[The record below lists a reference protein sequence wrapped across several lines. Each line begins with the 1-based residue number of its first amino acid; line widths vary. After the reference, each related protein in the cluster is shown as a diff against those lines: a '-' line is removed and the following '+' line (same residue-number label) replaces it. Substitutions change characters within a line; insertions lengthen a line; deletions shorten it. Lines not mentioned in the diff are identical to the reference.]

1 MAHYS
6 GHQAPTEVPAHF
18 KNLFTDGKLG
28 DDDDSNNNNNN
39 NNINNNNNNNN
50 NDANNDQENRPD
62 NGNNDSNAACWVF
75 GYGSLCWYPGFTYTK
90 CITGYIRGYVRRF
103 WQGNVTHRGTEEEP
117 GRVATLVEDKEGITW
132 GCAYR
137 ITGSTA
143 LEYLKQ
149 RECTLGGYATLET
162 KFFPRVASHDTPFSG
177 EAVEVMVYVATPENR
192 HWLGDAP
199 LAVIAEQIANCRGP
213 SGHNAEYL
221 LRLALFMHE
230 EIPGVR
236 DEHLFELE
244 RLVLE
249 EIYRKEIPLSS
260 VMGRN
265 PDRIRRDSHEDVRRP
280 PSFEF
285 TSRIPETKLR
295 CLNI

>member
-6 GHQAPTEVPAHF
+6 AHQQAAAGAVPAHF
-18 KNLFTDGKLG
+18 KDLFTSGRLG
-28 DDDDSNNNNNN
+28 SAEQDNGNSRNNNNGRDDNN
-39 NNINNNNNNNN
+39 E
-50 NDANNDQENRPD
+50 QENRLNNANN
-62 NGNNDSNAACWVF
+62 NGQSEAECWVF
-75 GYGSLCWYPGFTYTK
+75 GYGSLCWHPGFTFSK
-90 CITGYIRGYVRRF
+90 CITGYVRGFVRRF
-103 WQGNVTHRGTEEEP
+103 WQGNATHRGTEEKP
-117 GRVATLVEDKEGITW
+117 GRVATLMKDKEGITW

-137 ITGSTA
+137 VTGNTA

-149 RECTLGGYATLET
+149 RECTLGGYATLEA
-162 KFFPRVASHDTPFSG
+162 KFFPRVASQDTPFSG
-177 EAVEVMVYVATPENR
+177 EAVEVLVYVATPENQ
-192 HWLGDAP
+192 HWLGEAP
-199 LAVIAEQIANCRGP
+199 LLEIAHQIATSRGP

-221 LRLALFMHE
+221 LRLAMFMHE

-244 RLVLE
+244 RLVLDE
-249 EIYRKEIPLSS
+249 LYRQEIPMSS

-265 PDRIRRDSHEDVRRP
+265 PDRIRRDSHEDIRRQ

-285 TSRIPETKLR
+285 TSRVPETKLR

>member
-1 MAHYS
+1 M
-6 GHQAPTEVPAHF
+6 
-18 KNLFTDGKLG
+18 L
-28 DDDDSNNNNNN
+28 
-39 NNINNNNNNNN
+39 
-50 NDANNDQENRPD
+50 
-62 NGNNDSNAACWVF
+62 
-75 GYGSLCWYPGFTYTK
+75 
-90 CITGYIRGYVRRF
+90 
-103 WQGNVTHRGTEEEP
+103 
-117 GRVATLVEDKEGITW
+117 
-132 GCAYR
+132 
-137 ITGSTA
+137 
-143 LEYLKQ
+143 
-149 RECTLGGYATLET
+149 
-162 KFFPRVASHDTPFSG
+162 
-177 EAVEVMVYVATPENR
+177 VYVATPENS

-199 LAVIAEQIANCRGP
+199 LEVIAHQIANSRGP

-244 RLVLE
+244 RLLLE

-260 VMGRN
+260 LMGRN

-285 TSRIPETKLR
+285 TSRIPDTKLR

>member
-1 MAHYS
+1 MAHFS
-6 GHQAPTEVPAHF
+6 GRQPQQQQQQLPAVPAHF
-18 KNLFTDGKLG
+18 KDLFTNGNLRGEDGQE
-28 DDDDSNNNNNN
+28 NQPNNNNN
-39 NNINNNNNNNN
+39 NNINAE
-50 NDANNDQENRPD
+50 NDP
-62 NGNNDSNAACWVF
+62 ACWVF
-75 GYGSLCWYPGFTYTK
+75 GYGSLCWHPGFTYTK

-103 WQGNVTHRGTEEEP
+103 WQGNVTHRGTEEKP

-137 ITGSTA
+137 ITGNTA

-149 RECTLGGYATLET
+149 RECTLGGYATLDT

-177 EAVEVMVYVATPENR
+177 EAVEVLVYVATPENI
-192 HWLGDAP
+192 HWLGDGT
-199 LAVIAEQIANCRGP
+199 LEHIAQQIVECRGP

-221 LRLALFMHE
+221 LRLAQFMHE

-236 DEHLFELE
+236 DDHLFELE

-249 EIYRKEIPLSS
+249 EIYRREIPLSS

-265 PDRIRRDSHEDVRRP
+265 PERIRRDSHEDIRRP

>member
-1 MAHYS
+1 MAHFS
-6 GHQAPTEVPAHF
+6 GQRQPAEVPAHF
-18 KNLFTDGKLG
+18 KNLFTNGQLG
-28 DDDDSNNNNNN
+28 AAEENHNGDNSEQENRLNNANNNNNGPS
-39 NNINNNNNNNN
+39 
-50 NDANNDQENRPD
+50 DL
-62 NGNNDSNAACWVF
+62 SCWVF
-75 GYGSLCWYPGFTYTK
+75 GYGSLCWHPGFAYTK

-103 WQGNVTHRGTEEEP
+103 WQGNVTHRGSEEKP

-149 RECTLGGYATLET
+149 RECTLGGYATIDT
-162 KFFPRVASHDTPFSG
+162 KFFPRVASQDTPFSG
-177 EAVEVMVYVATPENR
+177 EAVEVLVYIATPENI
-192 HWLGDAP
+192 HWLGDGPVAE
-199 LAVIAEQIANCRGP
+199 IAKQIVDCRGP

-221 LRLALFMHE
+221 LRLAMFMHE

-236 DEHLFELE
+236 DDHLFELE

-249 EIYRKEIPLSS
+249 ELYRRDIPLSS

-265 PDRIRRDSHEDVRRP
+265 PDRIRRDSHEDIRRP

-285 TSRIPETKLR
+285 TSRVPDTKLR

>member
-6 GHQAPTEVPAHF
+6 GHRQPAEVPAHF
-18 KNLFTDGKLG
+18 KNLFTNGQLG
-28 DDDDSNNNNNN
+28 AAEENNNNNDQNEQENRPNNNNNN
-39 NNINNNNNNNN
+39 EGPS
-50 NDANNDQENRPD
+50 DP
-62 NGNNDSNAACWVF
+62 ACWVF
-75 GYGSLCWYPGFTYTK
+75 GYGSLCWHPGFTYTK

-103 WQGNVTHRGTEEEP
+103 WQGNVTHRGCEEKP

-143 LEYLKQ
+143 LDYLKQ
-149 RECTLGGYATLET
+149 RECTLGGYATIDT
-162 KFFPRVASHDTPFSG
+162 KFFPRVASQDTPFSG
-177 EAVEVMVYVATPENR
+177 EAVEVLVYVATPENI
-192 HWLGDAP
+192 HWLGDDP
-199 LAVIAEQIANCRGP
+199 VEEIAQQIVSCRGP

-236 DEHLFELE
+236 DDHLFELE

-249 EIYRKEIPLSS
+249 ELYRRQIPLSS

-265 PDRIRRDSHEDVRRP
+265 PDRIRRDSHEDIRRP

-285 TSRIPETKLR
+285 TSRVPDTKLR

>member
-6 GHQAPTEVPAHF
+6 GHRAPPEVPAHF

-28 DDDDSNNNNNN
+28 DDDDSVDSNNNA
-39 NNINNNNNNNN
+39 NNNNNNNN
-50 NDANNDQENRPD
+50 NDQENRPD
-62 NGNNDSNAACWVF
+62 NANSECQAVCWVF

-103 WQGNVTHRGTEEEP
+103 WQGNVTHRGTEEAP

-149 RECTLGGYATLET
+149 RECTLGGYATLDA
-162 KFFPRVASHDTPFSG
+162 KFFPRVASHGTPFSG
-177 EAVEVMVYVATPENR
+177 EALEVLVYVATPENI

-199 LAVIAEQIANCRGP
+199 LEVIAHQIANSRGP

-244 RLVLE
+244 RLLLE

-260 VMGRN
+260 LMGRN

-285 TSRIPETKLR
+285 TSRIPDTKLR

>member
-1 MAHYS
+1 M
-6 GHQAPTEVPAHF
+6 
-18 KNLFTDGKLG
+18 
-28 DDDDSNNNNNN
+28 
-39 NNINNNNNNNN
+39 
-50 NDANNDQENRPD
+50 
-62 NGNNDSNAACWVF
+62 
-75 GYGSLCWYPGFTYTK
+75 SL
-90 CITGYIRGYVRRF
+90 ISSL
-103 WQGNVTHRGTEEEP
+103 
-117 GRVATLVEDKEGITW
+117 A
-132 GCAYR
+132 
-137 ITGSTA
+137 
-143 LEYLKQ
+143 
-149 RECTLGGYATLET
+149 GGYATLDT
-162 KFFPRVASHDTPFSG
+162 KFFPRVASQDTPFSG
-177 EAVEVMVYVATPENR
+177 EAVEVLVYVATPENR

-199 LAVIAEQIANCRGP
+199 LPVIARQIANCRGP

-236 DEHLFELE
+236 DEHLFDLE

-249 EIYRKEIPLSS
+249 EIYRMKLSLS
-260 VMGRN
+260 TVMGRN

>member
-1 MAHYS
+1 MAHFS
-6 GHQAPTEVPAHF
+6 GHPAPSASASEVPAHF
-18 KNLFTDGKLG
+18 KNLFLSGQLAKN
-28 DDDDSNNNNNN
+28 DDDDNNNGQENRQ
-39 NNINNNNNNNN
+39 NNNNNNNN
-50 NDANNDQENRPD
+50 N
-62 NGNNDSNAACWVF
+62 NGNRLDEPECWVF
-75 GYGSLCWYPGFTYTK
+75 GYGSLCWFPGFQYNK
-90 CITGYIRGYVRRF
+90 CITGYIRGFVRRF
-103 WQGNVTHRGTEEEP
+103 WQGNVTHRGTEDKP

-137 ITGSTA
+137 ITGNTA

-162 KFFPRVASHDTPFSG
+162 KFFPRVASYDTPFSG
-177 EAVEVMVYVATPENR
+177 EAVEVLVYIATQENA
-192 HWLGDAP
+192 HWLGEAP
-199 LAVIAEQIANCRGP
+199 LELVAHQIATCRGP

-221 LRLALFMHE
+221 LRLALFMHD

-249 EIYRKEIPLSS
+249 EIYRLEIPLSS

>member
-1 MAHYS
+1 MAHFS
-6 GHQAPTEVPAHF
+6 GQRQPAEVPAHF
-18 KNLFTDGKLG
+18 KNLFTNGQLG
-28 DDDDSNNNNNN
+28 AAEDNHNGDNNEQENQQNNANNNNGSS
-39 NNINNNNNNNN
+39 
-50 NDANNDQENRPD
+50 DP
-62 NGNNDSNAACWVF
+62 SCWVF
-75 GYGSLCWYPGFTYTK
+75 GYGSLCWHPGFTYTK

-103 WQGNVTHRGTEEEP
+103 WQGNVTHRGNEEKP

-149 RECTLGGYATLET
+149 RECTLGGYATIDT
-162 KFFPRVASHDTPFSG
+162 KFFPRVASQDTPFSG
-177 EAVEVMVYVATPENR
+177 EAVEVLVYIATPENV
-192 HWLGDAP
+192 HWLGDGPVEEIAKQI
-199 LAVIAEQIANCRGP
+199 VICRGP

-221 LRLALFMHE
+221 LRLAMFMHE

-236 DEHLFELE
+236 DDHLFQLE

-249 EIYRKEIPLSS
+249 ELYRCNIPLSS

-265 PDRIRRDSHEDVRRP
+265 PDRIRRDSHEDIRRP

-285 TSRIPETKLR
+285 TSRVPDTKLR

>member
-1 MAHYS
+1 MAHFS
-6 GHQAPTEVPAHF
+6 GHRQPAEVPAHF
-18 KNLFTDGKLG
+18 KNLFTNGQLG
-28 DDDDSNNNNNN
+28 AAEENHNGDSSEQENQQNNANNNNGPS
-39 NNINNNNNNNN
+39 
-50 NDANNDQENRPD
+50 DP
-62 NGNNDSNAACWVF
+62 SCWIF
-75 GYGSLCWYPGFTYTK
+75 GYGSLCWHPGFTYTK

-103 WQGNVTHRGTEEEP
+103 WQGNVTHRGSEEKP

-149 RECTLGGYATLET
+149 RECTLGGYATIDT
-162 KFFPRVASHDTPFSG
+162 KFFPRVASQDTPFSG
-177 EAVEVMVYVATPENR
+177 EAVEVLVYIATPENI
-192 HWLGDAP
+192 HWSGDAP
-199 LAVIAEQIANCRGP
+199 LEEIAKQIVTCRGP

-221 LRLALFMHE
+221 LRLAMFMHE

-236 DEHLFELE
+236 DDHLFELE

-249 EIYRKEIPLSS
+249 ELYRRDIPLSS

-265 PDRIRRDSHEDVRRP
+265 PDRIRRDSHEDIRRP

-285 TSRIPETKLR
+285 TSRVPDTKLR

>member
-1 MAHYS
+1 MAHFS
-6 GHQAPTEVPAHF
+6 GHRQAAAEVPAHF
-18 KNLFTDGKLG
+18 KNLFTNGQLG
-28 DDDDSNNNNNN
+28 GAEENNNNNN
-39 NNINNNNNNNN
+39 NPGNNNHNNNE
-50 NDANNDQENRPD
+50 QENRPD
-62 NGNNDSNAACWVF
+62 NDNNIGESEPACWIF
-75 GYGSLCWYPGFTYTK
+75 GYGSLCWHPGFTYSK

-103 WQGNVTHRGTEEEP
+103 WQGNVTHRGCEKKP

-149 RECTLGGYATLET
+149 RECTLGGYATLDT
-162 KFFPRVASHDTPFSG
+162 KFFPRVASQDAPFSG
-177 EAVEVMVYVATPENR
+177 EAVEVLVYVATPENI
-192 HWLGDAP
+192 HWMGEAP
-199 LAVIAEQIANCRGP
+199 VEELAKQIVTCRGP

-244 RLVLE
+244 RLVLAE
-249 EIYRKEIPLSS
+249 LYSRGIPLSS

-265 PDRIRRDSHEDVRRP
+265 PDRIRRDSHEDIRRP
-280 PSFEF
+280 PTFEF
-285 TSRIPETKLR
+285 TSRVPDTKLR